1 MGSQLPTNILI
12 PVFVFFLANPSK
24 NKKKEKRKRKNKM
37 IKGGNSKT
45 SS

>member
-12 PVFVFFLANPSK
+12 PVFFFFWSNPSK
-24 NKKKEKRKRKNKM
+24 NKKKRKRKNKM
-37 IKGGNSKT
+37 IKGGSRKT